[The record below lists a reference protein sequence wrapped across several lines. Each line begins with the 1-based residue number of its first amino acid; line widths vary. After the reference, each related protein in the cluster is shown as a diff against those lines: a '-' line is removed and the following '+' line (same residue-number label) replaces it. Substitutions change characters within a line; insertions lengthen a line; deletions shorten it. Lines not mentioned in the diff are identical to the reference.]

1 MPIGSI
7 VGGLIGQGGANA
19 AAGAFGQAGQNADFI
34 RRQNEAKLS
43 PWWQSGYEAQNVL
56 SGLLGLGHFVQD
68 GQGYGGVRLNNGNWQ
83 GDQANAFSRFKES
96 PDYQFR
102 FDEGQRALDRSAAS
116 KGMLL
121 SGAQNKASQEYGG
134 NLASQEYNNWF
145 NKLAGMGGQG
155 LSAANATVG
164 SNLNTLAQGNAAL
177 GGQANAYQSGANALA
192 SGIGSAVNSA
202 ASLFGMFGGF
212 GGGGGVSFNPS
223 AAPPGGYGGYAGY
236 ANSLPGFSGL

>member
-19 AAGAFGQAGQNADFI
+19 AAGAYGQAGQNADFI

-68 GQGYGGVRLNNGNWQ
+68 GQGYGGVRLDNGNWQ
-83 GDQANAFSRFKES
+83 GDQGNAFSRFKES

-155 LSAANATVG
+155 LSAANGTVA
-164 SNLNTLAQGNAAL
+164 SNLQSTQMQNNALA
-177 GGQANAYQSGANALA
+177 GQASSYQNAANALA
-192 SGIGSAVNSA
+192 SGIGK
-202 ASLFGMFGGF
+202 GMENLAGIA
-212 GGGGGVSFNPS
+212 SFNPYNIF
-223 AAPPGGYGGYAGY
+223 G
-236 ANSLPGFSGL
+236 NI